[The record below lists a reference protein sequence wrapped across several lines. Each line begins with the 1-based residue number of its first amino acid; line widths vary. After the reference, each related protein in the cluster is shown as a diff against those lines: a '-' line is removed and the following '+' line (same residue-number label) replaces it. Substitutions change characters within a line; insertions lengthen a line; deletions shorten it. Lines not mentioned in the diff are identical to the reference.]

1 MSTKTKTSPTRIV
14 VGAGI
19 LSAAATALQYLEI
32 PSLINFIKLD
42 FSDLPALLGAFAY
55 GPLVGVLIQ
64 LVKNVIHLAV
74 SQSGYVGELS
84 NFLLG
89 SVFVLVAG
97 LIYKKKKTKKAAIIG
112 GIIGALCMALISFPS
127 NLYIVYPFYYNFM
140 PKEAVLGI
148 YQEVFGRLFHFNVK
162 TIEEGLL
169 VFNVPFTFI
178 KGLISVV
185 VTTFIYQPLRP
196 FLKGKNK

>member
-19 LSAAATALQYLEI
+19 LAAAATALQYLEI

>member
-1 MSTKTKTSPTRIV
+1 MSTKTKTPPTRIV

-19 LSAAATALQYLEI
+19 LAAAATALQYLEI